1 MNGNTGIQ
9 PTVELATTNGNG
21 FFPYPMMYA
30 NGYGNNGFFSGDG
43 IWAILILAMLFNGGF
58 NGFGGNNGW
67 NNVATTDYISSEFTQ
82 RDVNNGTQSVL
93 TALSNGFSSQATNTC
108 DLRSDVLTGNMGLQN
123 SILDAKYAA
132 AINESNTQ
140 RDILTQT
147 TALEAQLSNVA
158 LSNQAHVD
166 SCCCDIKS
174 LIREEA
180 DKTRSLVTSN
190 TIQDL
195 RDRLQAAENKISD
208 DNVINSVLP
217 RSVPAYITASPY
229 QSIFP
234 YGYGF
239 NGGFYGNGFYG
250 NTIV

>member
-21 FFPYPMMYA
+21 FYPYPMFYG
-30 NGYGNNGFFSGDG
+30 NGYGNSGFFGGDG
-43 IWAILILAMLFNGGF
+43 IWALILLALIWGGN
-58 NGFGGNNGW
+58 NGFGGFGNGW
-67 NNVATTDYISSEFTQ
+67 NNVATTDFVSSEFTQ
-82 RDVNNGTQSVL
+82 RDVTGGTQSIL
-93 TALSNGFSSQATNTC
+93 TALSNGFSNAAQDTC
-108 DLRSDVLTGNMGLQN
+108 NLRSDVLTGNMGIIN
-123 SILDAKYAA
+123 SIQDSKYSDLINAKD
-132 AINESNTQ
+132 TQ
-140 RDILTQT
+140 RDILMQT
-147 TALEAQLSNVA
+147 TALENQLSQVA
-158 LSNQAHVD
+158 LSNQAHID

-180 DKTRSLVTSN
+180 DKTRSLVTNN

-234 YGYGF
+234 YTYGF
-239 NGGFYGNGFYG
+239 NNGFYG